1 MKIQSAGVLLCF
13 SLLPACSDNG
23 EAAEPQGRGR
33 VEDSVAGIVA
43 LGINDLS
50 YRPMTVGASSGLTGA
65 ITLQSTRPDS
75 TVVVARDQ
83 GVCGDSATVTVSA
96 PSNVLVWVDGI
107 TSGKALPTARREK
120 LTIERC
126 RFSPRVLAVVTGTT
140 INVSSQDKAMM
151 TSRFYR
157 EGGGTPVDEIWTVDK
172 GQIVPSEKIAAQAG
186 IVEARSVQ
194 QPWTRGYIA
203 VFDHPYFAVADENG
217 AFTIDSLPPGTYT
230 VKVWHE
236 RMEQP
241 AEQRVVVSASG
252 AGRLD
257 LSLNLQ

>member
-1 MKIQSAGVLLCF
+1 MKIHSAGLLLFF
-13 SLLPACSDNG
+13 SLLGACSDNG
-23 EAAEPQGRGR
+23 EAAELQGRGR

-43 LGINDLS
+43 LGINDLT
-50 YRPMTVGASSGLTGA
+50 YRPMAVGASSGLTGA
-65 ITLQSTRPDS
+65 ITLQSSRPDS
-75 TVVVARDQ
+75 VVAVVKDQ

-96 PSNVLVWVDGI
+96 PTGVLVWVEGV
-107 TSGKALPTARREK
+107 TSGKPLPMSRREK

-126 RFSPRVLAVVTGTT
+126 RFEPRVLAVVTGTT
-140 INVSSQDKAMM
+140 INVSSQDRAMM

-157 EGGGTPVDEIWTVDK
+157 EGGGTPVDEIWTVDA
-172 GQIVPSEKIAAQAG
+172 GQVVPSEKIASAPG

-203 VFDHPYFAVADENG
+203 VFDHPYFAVADGSG

-236 RMEQP
+236 RMEKP
-241 AEQRVVVSASG
+241 AEQRVVVGTGG

-257 LSLNLQ
+257 LSVNLQ